1 MIRLFRHYVP
11 VWFLLLGL
19 AEFAVLIASMYL
31 GEVVR
36 AASIQ
41 DHPWQID
48 AKAWSGVLVFAVLMS
63 FNMTIVGLYQ
73 RNLEEGRAGVLL
85 RVGVSFL
92 LALIE
97 IGLIG
102 FLFPDVLT
110 WRRSFLVA
118 FVLAFWG
125 ILAARYLFFRLMDE
139 QTLRRRVLVI
149 GTGQPAQELLGLAAQ
164 PGAGFQ
170 VVGCVGLPR
179 EVRVVPESL
188 QVRLD
193 GPLLD
198 YVRTRE
204 IDEVVVAIS
213 DRREKLP
220 MHELMDCK
228 LSGTR
233 VMEFPFFYE
242 QETGKV
248 ILEHLYPSWFIY
260 SDGFRHSALQSSL
273 KRAFDL
279 LASLALL
286 SFTWPVMLFTSLAIW
301 LEARGEGDVLFR
313 QKRIGLGSKAF
324 EVIKFRSMRMDAE
337 ADGVARWATAND
349 NRITTIGRFIRKT
362 RIDELPQLWNVFKG
376 EMSFVG
382 PRPERPEF
390 VETLSQR
397 IPYYGERHRIRPGI
411 TGWAQVCY
419 SYGASEE
426 DAAEKLRY
434 DLYYLKNH
442 SVFLDFLIMLRTFEV
457 VVLGRGAR

>member
-19 AEFAVLIASMYL
+19 AEFAVFVGSMYL

-36 AASIQ
+36 AANVQ
-41 DHPWQID
+41 ANPWQIE
-48 AKAWSGVLVFAVLMS
+48 AKAWSGVLVFALLMT

-102 FLFPDVLT
+102 FLFPGVVT
-110 WRRSFLVA
+110 WRRSLLVA
-118 FVLAFWG
+118 FLLAFWG
-125 ILAARYLFFRLMDE
+125 VLAARYMFFRLMDE

-149 GTGQPAQELLGLAAQ
+149 GTGQPAQEILNLSLQ

-170 VVGCVGLPR
+170 VVGCIELPR
-179 EVRVVPESL
+179 EPRVVPERHL
-188 QVRLD
+188 VRLD
-193 GPLLD
+193 SALLD

-204 IDEVVVAIS
+204 IDEVVVAIT

-260 SDGFRHSALQSSL
+260 SDGFRHSALHSSL
-273 KRAFDL
+273 KRTFDL

-301 LEARGEGDVLFR
+301 LEARGKGSILFR
-313 QKRIGLGSKAF
+313 QKRVGLGSKVF
-324 EVIKFRSMRMDAE
+324 EVIKFRSMRPDAE

-349 NRITTIGRFIRKT
+349 NRITAIGSFIRKT
-362 RIDELPQLWNVFKG
+362 RIDELPQLWNVLKG

-442 SVFLDFLIMLRTFEV
+442 SIFLDFLIMLRTFEV
-457 VVLGRGAR
+457 VLWRRGAR